1 MMIDIRKVCNA
12 AGRSGVS
19 ARRLRSQLGKLGFS
33 VGVAAAALHRR
44 RLRDVTFIAVTGS
57 CGKTTAK
64 ELIAAALATERTGR
78 KSPGYG
84 NGLGVV
90 AGTVLRTSS
99 TDGYCVVE
107 AAAGRPDAIERT
119 ARLLKPDIVAVTR
132 IGQDHRSLFRTLAA
146 TAAEKRYLLIH
157 AAPGATAVL
166 NADDENAIGM
176 AENFH
181 GGVVTFGCSPAATL
195 RASNARS
202 AWPDRLSFDLDWEGR
217 SVPVRTRLCGDHW
230 LPSVLAALGV
240 AYAAGIPLEPAIGA
254 LATVEPMRR
263 RMSPFIDRGIIYILD
278 DIKAP
283 LWTMGSVL
291 KFLEQ
296 ARARRR
302 ILVVGT
308 LSDYSR
314 SASKVYPSLA
324 SRALNVTEEVIF
336 TGRQA
341 RHALKAAPDGAGGRL
356 RAFTTAPEAREHLNA
371 TACAGD
377 LILLEGSFKADRLAE
392 LVPASAV
399 PV

>member
-1 MMIDIRKVCNA
+1 
-12 AGRSGVS
+12 VS
-19 ARRLRSQLGKLGFS
+19 PRRLWSQVGNLGFRA
-33 VGVAAAALHRR
+33 GLAAATLHRR

-64 ELIAAALATERTGR
+64 ELIAAGLATERSGR

-90 AGTVLRTSS
+90 AGTVLRTRS

-107 AAAGRPDAIERT
+107 AAAGRPGAVERT
-119 ARLLKPDIVAVTR
+119 ARVLKPDIVAVTC
-132 IGQDHRSLFRTLAA
+132 IGQDHRSLFRTLEA
-146 TAAEKRYLLIH
+146 TAEEKRHLLRQ

-166 NADDENAIGM
+166 NADDTNVIAM

-181 GGVVTFGCSPAATL
+181 GRVVTFGCSPAATI

-202 AWPDRLSFDLDWEGR
+202 PWPERLSFDLDWEGG
-217 SVPVRTRLCGDHW
+217 SVSVRTRLCGDHW

-240 AYAAGIPLEPAIGA
+240 VYSTGIPLEPAIGA
-254 LATVEPMRR
+254 LGAVDPMRR
-263 RMSPFIDRGIIYILD
+263 RMSPFMDRGIIYMWD

-291 KFLEQ
+291 KFLAQ
-296 ARARRR
+296 ARVRRR

-314 SASKVYPSLA
+314 SASKAYSSLA
-324 SRALNVTEEVIF
+324 SQALKVTEEVIF
-336 TGRQA
+336 TGPQA

-356 RAFTTAPEAREHLNA
+356 RAFATAAEAREHLDA

-377 LILLEGSFKADRLAE
+377 LILLEGSFRADRLAE
-392 LVPASAV
+392 LVPASAI

>member
-1 MMIDIRKVCNA
+1 
-12 AGRSGVS
+12 
-19 ARRLRSQLGKLGFS
+19 
-33 VGVAAAALHRR
+33 
-44 RLRDVTFIAVTGS
+44 VTFIAVTGS

-64 ELIAAALATERTGR
+64 ELIAAALATERSGR

-90 AGTVLRTSS
+90 AGTVLRTRS

-107 AAAGRPDAIERT
+107 AAAGIPGGVERT
-119 ARLLKPDIVAVTR
+119 ARVLKPDIVAVTC
-132 IGQDHRSLFRTLAA
+132 IGQDHRSLFRTLEA
-146 TAAEKRYLLIH
+146 TAEEKRHLLRR

-166 NADDENAIGM
+166 NADDANVIAM

-181 GGVVTFGCSPAATL
+181 GRVVTFGCSPAATI

-202 AWPDRLSFDLDWEGR
+202 PWPDRLSFDLDWEGR
-217 SVPVRTRLCGDHW
+217 SVSVRTRLCGDHW

-240 AYAAGIPLEPAIGA
+240 VYSTGIPLEPAIGA
-254 LATVEPMRR
+254 LADVDPIRR
-263 RMSPFIDRGIIYILD
+263 RMSPFMHQGIIYMWD

-283 LWTMGSVL
+283 LWTMSSVL
-291 KFLEQ
+291 NFLGQ

-314 SASKVYPSLA
+314 SASKVYSSLA
-324 SRALNVTEEVIF
+324 SQALEVTEEVIF
-336 TGRQA
+336 TGPQA

-356 RAFTTAPEAREHLNA
+356 RAFATAAEAREHLDA

-377 LILLEGSFKADRLAE
+377 LILLEGSFRADRLAE
-392 LVPASAV
+392 LVPASAI